1 MFCES
6 DDLWRKSWR
15 FTFSKKTVLSFLE
28 LECNKNNIIFS
39 WVRLFYVYGPNQ
51 RSGSLIPI
59 LIDTIKSNNTPDLRT
74 PKNANDFIYV
84 GDVAIGISKMA
95 SEKICSGIYNLGS
108 GKSIAVTEV
117 TRYVELSLLATEKL
131 TNNLISKTIETEKS
145 IDFWADMTKTF
156 SAIKWKP
163 RTSLAIGIEK
173 MINYKKK

>member
-1 MFCES
+1 MNLSKNYGYSSIIC
-6 DDLWRKSWR
+6 R
-15 FTFSKKTVLSFLE
+15 FF
-28 LECNKNNIIFS
+28 N
-39 WVRLFYVYGPNQ
+39 VYGPNQ

-59 LIDTIKSNNTPDLRT
+59 LIETIKSNNTPDLRT

-131 TNNLISKTIETEKS
+131 TNNLISKTIETEIS
-145 IDFWADMTKTF
+145 IDFWADMTKTV
-156 SAIKWKP
+156 SQLNWKP
-163 RTSLAIGIEK
+163 QTNLINGIEK
-173 MINYKKK
+173 TINFIK